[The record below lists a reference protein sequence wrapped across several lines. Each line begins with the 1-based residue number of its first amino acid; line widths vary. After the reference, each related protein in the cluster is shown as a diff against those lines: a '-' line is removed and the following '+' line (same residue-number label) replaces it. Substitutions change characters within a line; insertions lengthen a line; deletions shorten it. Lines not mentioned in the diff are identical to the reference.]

1 MSRLDPTVRKETA
14 YIAAWVL
21 LLSLLM
27 EAVFL
32 LLGKWDLSVLAGNA
46 IGGIAAVANFLLLG
60 ITVTR
65 AASGPKEKSALRVRS
80 SMTAR
85 LLGLAAVCA
94 LAVGLLHTNVYA
106 TLLPLLFY
114 RVGIAFRP
122 MLDRR
127 RGKTETGNTEGGD
140 LLD

>member
-32 LLGKWDLSVLAGNA
+32 LLGKWDLNVLAGNA

-65 AASGPKEKSALRVRS
+65 AASGPKEKIAFRVRS
-80 SMTAR
+80 SMTA
-85 LLGLAAVCA
+85 GAAGPA
-94 LAVGLLHTNVYA
+94 DA
-106 TLLPLLFY
+106 TDPAATK
-114 RVGIAFRP
+114 GQSS
-122 MLDRR
+122 
-127 RGKTETGNTEGGD
+127 
-140 LLD
+140 